1 MTLATLALALAA
13 LFSAFVCWFAVQL
26 LKQNG
31 RILTRLDAL
40 ERAVAQLAVY
50 AEDGAATS
58 AASVD
63 RQATLVKSRL
73 KRDGLEPGTPAPDFR
88 IARIGGGELSP
99 ADFRG
104 RPFVLVFSDPDC
116 GPCDVLAPQLERQ
129 ARSHDV
135 PVMMV
140 SRGDPAA
147 NQKKI
152 RQHRLSF
159 PVGLQNHWEISR
171 LYAMF
176 ATPIAYRI
184 DEHGVIASP
193 VAKGPDAILRLLS
206 DASAARRHSPALA
219 AAEAT
224 S

>member
-1 MTLATLALALAA
+1 VTALALMA
-13 LFSAFVCWFAVQL
+13 LILASAGWFALQL

-31 RILTRLDAL
+31 RILARLDSL
-40 ERAVAQLAVY
+40 DSAVAQLVVAQ
-50 AEDGAATS
+50 AEAGAATS
-58 AASVD
+58 AASPD
-63 RQATLVKSRL
+63 RRSTLAKSRL
-73 KRDGLEPGTPAPDFR
+73 KRDGLDRGTPAPDFQ
-88 IARIGGGELSP
+88 IARVGGGELSP
-99 ADFRG
+99 ANFRG
-104 RPFVLVFSDPDC
+104 RPFLLVFSDPDC

-129 ARSHDV
+129 ARSQDV

-140 SRGDPAA
+140 SRGDAAA

-176 ATPIAYRI
+176 ATPIGYLI

-193 VAKGPDAILRLLS
+193 VATGPDAILRLLS
-206 DASAARRHSPALA
+206 HASAARRHSPALA
-219 AAEAT
+219 AAEAN